1 MKPIFEEE
9 RMFLKEYGIEVPE
22 HCWRNGSK
30 IYINHNDEIPI
41 IEFKVDLLNNK
52 INIKKNFIKEI
63 NNGIIHIEGKYRNK
77 KFNMNIINRPFKVE
91 AKLNKERLNKLVEQ
105 SVNLTT
111 NYLNSH
117 LDYEYIMSISG
128 GKDSSVMNYIFEKY
142 IKDKLINKNIKK
154 IAFNTTND
162 TADTYRQMYYE
173 GLSKDNIIT
182 PIIGINIVDDKGK
195 KHREYKSMGWYQWI
209 SQVKDYWIPNALKRS
224 CCSTFKEGQINRI
237 QDKDKNYVTLLGVRK
252 YESTKRAFYEF
263 DIRQAYENKKDK
275 NYNMPSNWERIA
287 PICYWTDEDVWLYI
301 ILNDLKVNPMYYKGF
316 NRCGY
321 LLCPY
326 NSEYTDLLIKRY
338 YPQQYNRWMNIIKK
352 NYETKDVKERLKWS
366 LEEYKAGKW
375 KTGLSKEYELIN
387 SKKTED
393 KIKLLSDLKGISI
406 EMAEK
411 YWDKKCLCGKKL
423 NPDEIAMF
431 YKIFGRYENQEDNR
445 QLLCKKCLCEKLN
458 ITTKEYSEKVMEFRK
473 QGCNLF

>member
-316 NRCGY
+316 NRCGC

-387 SKKTED
+387 SKKQ
-393 KIKLLSDLKGISI
+393 KIKLNYYLI
-406 EMAEK
+406 
-411 YWDKKCLCGKKL
+411 
-423 NPDEIAMF
+423 
-431 YKIFGRYENQEDNR
+431 
-445 QLLCKKCLCEKLN
+445 
-458 ITTKEYSEKVMEFRK
+458 
-473 QGCNLF
+473 